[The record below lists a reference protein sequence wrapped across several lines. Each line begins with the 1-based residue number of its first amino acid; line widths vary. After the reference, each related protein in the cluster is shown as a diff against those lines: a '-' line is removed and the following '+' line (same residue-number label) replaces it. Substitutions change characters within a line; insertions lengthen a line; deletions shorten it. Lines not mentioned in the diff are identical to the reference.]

1 MEKAVL
7 KKEINE
13 LLNELPEDATWNDV
27 MYKIYVRQSI
37 EQGLEDI
44 EEGRVISHEELKKKF
59 ADKLSV

>member
-44 EEGRVISHEELKKKF
+44 EEGRVISHEELKKKYT
-59 ADKLSV
+59 DKLSV